1 MTHPAVPGRGPDPG
15 LTWARLVGET
25 SGSGGGNVGGGGGVW
40 GEHLSLVS
48 VLQIEFSLIN
58 Q

>member
-25 SGSGGGNVGGGGGVW
+25 SGSGGGNVGGGGRSLG
-40 GEHLSLVS
+40 GASFIGLS
-48 VLQIEFSLIN
+48 FAN
-58 Q
+58 